1 LWLELAE
8 EGAFK
13 HMGAF
18 RSLCPSVKALGCHV
32 GLEHFGHRFSQ
43 IGQLH
48 DLGLD
53 YLKVDASFVRGIDSN
68 AGNSAFLKGL
78 CSIAHNIG
86 LQVLAEGVST
96 TEELQALEK
105 LGFDGAT
112 GPAVKDGVSAK

>member
-1 LWLELAE
+1 
-8 EGAFK
+8 
-13 HMGAF
+13 
-18 RSLCPSVKALGCHV
+18 
-32 GLEHFGHRFSQ
+32 LEHFGHRFSQ